1 MNDLND
7 AQDWRDVAQHLV
19 EAHGADS
26 GGLTGYAPT
35 LEQLRFAHADTH
47 IALASIGALPP
58 DRHTHPV
65 PVDAGWCDPRPE
77 SYRPFPPSPAARRDP
92 LLRLHGFF
100 PLPSDTGLPHTG
112 CYPASEAD
120 LTDWAGL
127 SSSGTETADMAAY
140 RRDWITEHAAAA
152 AVARWRARADFPGP
166 VQTQPRSSAMPD
178 PDDRMTTWPEAGSP
192 GNHPVLEAMAE
203 AVGVVSDTAAYLSPT
218 REFDEPSLEEGD
230 WPRDLDGP
238 ETLRMVG
245 HLADV
250 AYGASRCITGISCQH
265 AIPDAAKPQLD
276 VIADLLADAGRK
288 LSALTG
294 TPGRQQRPPARHSTL
309 ALISRL
315 ALRLARPLTLPG
327 QPCQEPQPRP
337 PLVLRSR
344 HHDTRPVSD
353 RQEQGQAGDGQPG
366 KPAVAWAGQ
375 TSSPSRSRQHI
386 QFGRCRCCGHR
397 LRRVP
402 GHRPGDPRHLAWS
415 PEVSRRATASWA
427 PDGAAAHSRPLCM
440 PRQQS
445 PEGIV
450 RS

>member
-152 AVARWRARADFPGP
+152 VARWRARADFPGP

-192 GNHPVLEAMAE
+192 G
-203 AVGVVSDTAAYLSPT
+203 TAPGAGGHGRGCRRGQRYRRLP
-218 REFDEPSLEEGD
+218 EPYARVRRAFPRGRRLAAGPG
-230 WPRDLDGP
+230 WPRNTAHG
-238 ETLRMVG
+238 
-245 HLADV
+245 
-250 AYGASRCITGISCQH
+250 GASGRCRVRRQ
-265 AIPDAAKPQLD
+265 PLYYRYQLPARD
-276 VIADLLADAGRK
+276 
-288 LSALTG
+288 
-294 TPGRQQRPPARHSTL
+294 PGRGETSARRNRGPACRRRPQAQRADGNPGPGSRGRQPGTARWR
-309 ALISRL
+309 LISRPV
-315 ALRLARPLTLPG
+315 LRLARPLTLPG

-353 RQEQGQAGDGQPG
+353 RQEQGQAGGGQPG
-366 KPAVAWAGQ
+366 KPAVAWAGP

-386 QFGRCRCCGHR
+386 QFRRCRCCGHR

-402 GHRPGDPRHLAWS
+402 ATDQAIRGIWPGARK
-415 PEVSRRATASWA
+415 
-427 PDGAAAHSRPLCM
+427 
-440 PRQQS
+440 
-445 PEGIV
+445 
-450 RS
+450 